1 MLGNSAFQVNKID
14 TYKVIFTKNDVSNP
28 QYVPGINNENYYD
41 HTGAVV
47 THNIDSVTVRY
58 VNMTSSYDKPS
69 KVTNDKLIETI
80 KPSIRPT
87 EDNTIRTL
95 KQYSIIDTSGLSY
108 AVNT

>member
-1 MLGNSAFQVNKID
+1 MLGNSAFQVNKKG
-14 TYKVIFTKNDVSNP
+14 TYNVKYGKNDVSNP

-47 THNIDSVTVRY
+47 HHNKDSVTVKY

-80 KPSIRPT
+80 KPSIRST
-87 EDNTIRTL
+87 EDNTIKTQ
-95 KQYSIIDTSGLSY
+95 KQYSIMDSSGLSY
-108 AVNT
+108 SVNT